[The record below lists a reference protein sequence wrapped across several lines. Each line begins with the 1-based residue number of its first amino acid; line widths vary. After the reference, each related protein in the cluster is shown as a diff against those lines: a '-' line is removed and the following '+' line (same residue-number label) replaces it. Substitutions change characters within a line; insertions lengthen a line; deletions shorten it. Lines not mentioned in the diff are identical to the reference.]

1 MKNKSAKPFV
11 KWAGGKYKL
20 ANDLKKLI
28 HKKFDIKK
36 NTYFEPMVGS
46 GGFYFNLAPHN
57 AYLSDIN
64 QNLITTYNSI
74 KTDVNALIKKLEEHQ
89 KDHNKDYFYEMR
101 DKYNEIKDVNT
112 VDVASL
118 FIYLNRTCFNGL
130 YRENSNG
137 KFNVPIGSYKNPTIC
152 DSQNLL
158 KVHKNLQNVN
168 IGCHGY
174 EQIIKYIKKGD
185 FIYIDPPYI
194 PLDPTSFTKYSKD
207 DFGIEDHNSLSNFCD
222 ELDKLGAYYMLSNSD
237 TELTEKIYFKINE
250 KNGQFLIFED
260 EHDNRFSDKFLVS
273 RTIASKAEKREK
285 AKEVV
290 ITNYKI

>member
-1 MKNKSAKPFV
+1 MKSKPAKPFV

-28 HKKFDIKK
+28 HKEFDITK

-46 GGFYFNLAPHN
+46 GGFYFNFAPHN

-64 QNLITTYNSI
+64 QNLIATYNSI
-74 KTDVNALIKKLEEHQ
+74 KTDVKALIKKLEEHQ
-89 KDHNKDYFYEMR
+89 KNHNKDYFYEMR
-101 DKYNEIKDVNT
+101 DKYNEIKDVNS

-118 FIYLNRTCFNGL
+118 LIYLNRTCFNGL

-158 KVHKNLQNVN
+158 QVHKNLQSVN
-168 IGCHGY
+168 IECHGY
-174 EQIIKYIKKGD
+174 EQIIKHVKKGD

-222 ELDKLGAYYMLSNSD
+222 ELDKLEAYYMLSNSD
-237 TELTEKIYFKINE
+237 TELTEKIYYKINE

-273 RTIASKAEKREK
+273 RTIASKSKNRQK

-290 ITNYKI
+290 ITNYKL

>member
-74 KTDVNALIKKLEEHQ
+74 KTDVKALIKKLEEHQ
-89 KDHNKDYFYEMR
+89 KNHNKDYFYEMR

-158 KVHKNLQNVN
+158 KVNKNLQNVN
-168 IGCHGY
+168 IECHGY
-174 EQIIKYIKKGD
+174 EQIINHIKKGD